1 MTLFSWKDLLLL
13 PLIAAAVYRLRVRGR
28 GFFDGYLSKDSTGAL
43 KGLLCVVIFF
53 HHFAGFFES
62 FDILYYILV
71 HIGFLAVALFFFVSG
86 YGLAV
91 SAKNKDGYVKTFLP
105 KRLLR
110 VLVPY
115 WVCLLLYMLAALIF
129 DIPTKSPVN
138 PKNILLS
145 LAGASEIAENSWFV
159 PAIIFL
165 YVLFW
170 LCMRFFKRNTALLLM
185 FSVMAALS
193 GVFIATGRMTV
204 WSSSFFGFYIG
215 VVWGF
220 YQERLETF
228 FRRLFYPKWLL
239 AALAT
244 GLFLGLKVLANRG
257 GLVWGEHLA
266 ELFASVLFCAV
277 CVLTLFKVK
286 IGNGAL
292 TFLGVIS
299 FEVYLLHGLFI
310 QVAKGWFG
318 TGQPLAF
325 GAAALLM
332 TIAAAWLV
340 SLMTQK
346 VIFGRSNR
354 AAKENTAQ

>member
-28 GFFDGYLSKDSTGAL
+28 GFFDDYLSKDSTGAL

-53 HHFAGFFES
+53 HHFAGFFKS
-62 FDILYYILV
+62 FDILYYVLV
-71 HIGFLAVALFFFVSG
+71 HTGFLAVALFFFVSG

-91 SAKNKDGYVKTFLP
+91 SAKTKAGYVKTFLP

-115 WVCLLLYMLAALIF
+115 WICLLLYILAALVF
-129 DIPTKSPVN
+129 GVPTKSSVDW
-138 PKNILLS
+138 KNILLS
-145 LAGASEIAENSWFV
+145 LVGASEIAENSWFV
-159 PAIIFL
+159 PAIVFL

-170 LCMRFFKRNTALLLM
+170 LCLRFFKRKTALLLM
-185 FSVMAALS
+185 LGVMAALS
-193 GVFIATGRMTV
+193 AVFIATGKMTV

-220 YQERLETF
+220 YQERLQTF
-228 FRRLFYPKWLL
+228 FRRMFYPKWLL
-239 AALAT
+239 AFLAT
-244 GLFLGLKVLANRG
+244 GLFLGLKILSNRG
-257 GLVWGEHLA
+257 GLLWGEHLA
-266 ELFASVLFCAV
+266 ELFASDLFCII

-286 IGNGAL
+286 IGNGIL
-292 TFLGVIS
+292 VFLGGIS

-310 QVAKGWFG
+310 QAAKMMIG
-318 TGQPLAF
+318 TGRQVAF

-332 TIAAAWLV
+332 SLAAAWLV
-340 SLMTQK
+340 SLLTRK
-346 VIFGRSNR
+346 VIFARSDR
-354 AAKENTAQ
+354 VVK